1 MAARKELSDVAGRIA
16 LIRAAQ
22 GLSRSGLSPQ
32 VSGNLSIRMG
42 DGFLITPSGVAFTG
56 LKPADLAWV
65 SLDGVTSPGPRP
77 SSEWPMH
84 RAIYAKRADALA
96 IVHTHSIHA
105 TALACAQRE
114 IPAFHYMVG
123 VTGVDKVPVARYAT
137 FGTEALARNVADA
150 LGSGYASLIANHGLI
165 VCGRTLAHAC
175 RLAAEVETLAQQYIL
190 TLQAGV
196 PRLLDRAE
204 MARVIA
210 KFADYGPDMDA
221 MPEAAE

>member
-1 MAARKELSDVAGRIA
+1 MPRNIDDLWKHLDELLAKHEVRFHW
-16 LIRAAQ
+16 IR
-22 GLSRSGLSPQ
+22 GH
-32 VSGNLSIRMG
+32 
-42 DGFLITPSGVAFTG
+42 TG
-56 LKPADLAWV
+56 HA
-65 SLDGVTSPGPRP
+65 
-77 SSEWPMH
+77 ENE
-84 RAIYAKRADALA
+84 RADALA
-96 IVHTHSIHA
+96 IVHTHSVHA

-123 VTGVDKVPVARYAT
+123 VTGADKVPVARYAT

-150 LGSGYASLIANHGLI
+150 LGLGYASLIANHGLI

-210 KFADYGPDMDA
+210 KFAEYGPDMEA